1 MTETTKRLNRVK
13 KRVERILTDFYE
25 SRDDDRL
32 LYYLVCKEVCEE
44 RGVDINQEPFSII
57 LSDVLPSYES
67 VRRSRAKIQSENKN
81 LWGDKKLKRDELQE
95 DWIESEL
102 V

>member
-25 SRDDDRL
+25 ARDDDRL
-32 LYYLVCKEVCEE
+32 LYYLVCKEVCAE

-57 LSDVLPSYES
+57 LGDVLPSYES

-81 LWGDKKLKRDELQE
+81 LWGEKKLKRDELQE
-95 DWIESEL
+95 DWIDSEL